1 MSMSDAF
8 WIAAAV
14 TIIIAYFIGEKLLD
28 FDLSGILPQNL
39 KPAKLKRLRAK
50 RETPLQGMGLHGD
63 IREEAEKILLPLAK
77 ADKSLLPARM
87 DMTFRR
93 EFERQLD
100 SLKSRNLCREIRL
113 TDVVSI
119 PKNDFVKRSDDG
131 REWREAVLRCS
142 TLERFVSLSDGR
154 PLYEKYRR
162 NAYMRMLQSRHIR
175 NSDRGEKKKKYYDDR
190 VTVSCPSCGA
200 RVELESQQTVCPYC
214 GGVLR
219 SDFYDWQTEIFEIY
233 EDIGTNKRRA
243 MQLAASSMILFLC
256 IFLCLWLI
264 KDTEISLTAGVGA
277 AVLVLAAIF
286 VLSRRK
292 KNEQQTL
299 ADSIVRYS
307 ENYLRSCIN
316 DALYEKSDNTDLLS
330 HDVGTVILKKVVN
343 TESTTEITVLI
354 CINETYLPKNKKP
367 YSRKIKKT
375 LTLQRARYP
384 ERRKAD
390 GELFAEKDCPSCGAN
405 FTPDAHGCCSFCG
418 YGLRFNNAKWVIKTN

>member
-14 TIIIAYFIGEKLLD
+14 TVIIAYFIGEKLLD

-39 KPAKLKRLRAK
+39 KPAKLKRLRAE
-50 RETPLQGMGLHGD
+50 RDTPLHGTGLHGD
-63 IREEAEKILLPLAK
+63 VREEAEKILLPLAK

-113 TDVVSI
+113 ADVVPI
-119 PKNDFVKRSDDG
+119 PKNDFVKRNDDG

-142 TLERFVSLSDGR
+142 TLERLIPLSDNKSV
-154 PLYEKYRR
+154 YEKHRK
-162 NAYMRMLQSRHIR
+162 NAYMRILQSRHIR

-200 RVELESQQTVCPYC
+200 RVELKSQQTVCHYC

-233 EDIGTNKRRA
+233 EDIGMNKRRA
-243 MQLAASSMILFLC
+243 MQLAASSLILFLC
-256 IFLCLWLI
+256 MFLCLWLI
-264 KDTEISLTAGVGA
+264 KDTEISLSAGVGA
-277 AVLVLAAIF
+277 AAAVFLTVF
-286 VLSRRK
+286 VLSR
-292 KNEQQTL
+292 KNRSEQKDL
-299 ADSIVRYS
+299 KESIVRYS

-330 HDVGTVILKKVVN
+330 HDVGTVLLKKVVN
-343 TESTTEITVLI
+343 TENTTEITVDVTV
-354 CINETYLPKNKKP
+354 NETYLPKNKKP
-367 YSRKIKKT
+367 YSRKIRKT
-375 LTLQRARYP
+375 LTLKRARYP

-405 FTPDAHGCCSFCG
+405 FMPDELGCCSFCG
-418 YGLRFNNAKWVIKTN
+418 YGLRLNNAKWVII

>member
-14 TIIIAYFIGEKLLD
+14 TVIIAYFIGEKLLD

-39 KPAKLKRLRAK
+39 KPAKLKRLRAE
-50 RETPLQGMGLHGD
+50 RDTPLHGTGLHGD
-63 IREEAEKILLPLAK
+63 VREEAEKILLPLAK

-113 TDVVSI
+113 ADVVPI
-119 PKNDFVKRSDDG
+119 PKNDFVKRNDDG

-142 TLERFVSLSDGR
+142 TLERLIPLSDNKSV
-154 PLYEKYRR
+154 YEKHRK
-162 NAYMRMLQSRHIR
+162 NAYMRILQSRHIR

-200 RVELESQQTVCPYC
+200 RVELKSQQTVCHYC

-233 EDIGTNKRRA
+233 EDIGMNKRRA
-243 MQLAASSMILFLC
+243 MQLAASSLILFLC
-256 IFLCLWLI
+256 MFLCLWLI
-264 KDTEISLTAGVGA
+264 KDTEISLSAGVGA
-277 AVLVLAAIF
+277 AAAVFLTVF
-286 VLSRRK
+286 VLSR
-292 KNEQQTL
+292 KNRSEQKDL
-299 ADSIVRYS
+299 KESIVRYS

-330 HDVGTVILKKVVN
+330 HDVGTVLLKKVVN
-343 TESTTEITVLI
+343 TENTTEITVDVTV
-354 CINETYLPKNKKP
+354 NETYLPKNKKP
-367 YSRKIKKT
+367 YSRKIRKT
-375 LTLQRARYP
+375 LTLKRARYP

-405 FTPDAHGCCSFCG
+405 FMPDEHGCCSFCG
-418 YGLRFNNAKWVIKTN
+418 YGLRLNNAKWVII

>member
-14 TIIIAYFIGEKLLD
+14 TVIIAYFIGEKLLD

-39 KPAKLKRLRAK
+39 KPAKLKRLRAE
-50 RETPLQGMGLHGD
+50 RDTPLHGTGLHGD
-63 IREEAEKILLPLAK
+63 VREEAEKILLPLAK

-113 TDVVSI
+113 ADVVPI
-119 PKNDFVKRSDDG
+119 PKNDFVKRNDDG

-142 TLERFVSLSDGR
+142 TLERFVPLSGEK
-154 PLYEKYRR
+154 PVYEKYRK
-162 NAYMRMLQSRHIR
+162 NAYMRILQSRHIR
-175 NSDRGEKKKKYYDDR
+175 NSDRGEKKKKYYDER
-190 VTVSCPSCGA
+190 VTVSCPSCSA
-200 RVELESQQTVCPYC
+200 RVELKSQQTVCPYC

-233 EDIGTNKRRA
+233 EDIGMNKRRA
-243 MQLAASSMILFLC
+243 MQLAASSLILFLC
-256 IFLCLWLI
+256 MFLCLWLI
-264 KDTEISLTAGVGA
+264 KDTEISLSAGVGA
-277 AVLVLAAIF
+277 AAAVLLTVF
-286 VLSRRK
+286 VLSR
-292 KNEQQTL
+292 KNRNKQKVLKE
-299 ADSIVRYS
+299 SIVRYS

-316 DALYEKSDNTDLLS
+316 DALYEKSDNADLLS
-330 HDVGTVILKKVVN
+330 HDVGTVLLKKVVN
-343 TESTTEITVLI
+343 TESTTEITVDI
-354 CINETYLPKNKKP
+354 TVNETYLPKNKKP
-367 YSRKIKKT
+367 YSRKIRKT
-375 LTLQRARYP
+375 LTLKRARYP

-405 FTPDAHGCCSFCG
+405 FMPDEHGCCSFCG
-418 YGLRFNNAKWVIKTN
+418 YGLRLNNAKWVII